1 MHDRGIIAS
10 YFLSPL
16 SKITNPETTSQ
27 FKLKKDHNSK
37 RLNPLLKNN
46 ILPFT
51 LFNILLTFRDTRK
64 EFELKEDVLKMIT
77 IMYIFL
83 VYLIKI

>member
-10 YFLSPL
+10 YLLSPL

-27 FKLKKDHNSK
+27 FKLKKDLNSK
-37 RLNPLLKNN
+37 RLNSLLKNN

-64 EFELKEDVLKMIT
+64 EIELKEDVLKMIT
-77 IMYIFL
+77 IMYILL
-83 VYLIKI
+83 VNLIKI